1 MAMEMGK
8 ASAKLEDGVGKSA
21 TTKRQRAASFGK
33 IANDQPAANA
43 HAAAL
48 AQADAAGRTD
58 AASDGYE
65 ISRAPNGC
73 PLNAALNG
81 EHASRDRRIAA
92 ARDDGMPKS
101 AQNILCKD
109 GEHVFQRPRATACI
123 QFAKHNGRWVAEF
136 RFALRSGL
144 FQACTLPLTTSSE
157 HHSTKALAVASAARR
172 LIASAHAAVADAEL
186 NKSQQAALEGLVEWA
201 SGLAQAA
208 ELQPPSEREKPL
220 AGLRFLDVFAG
231 IGGFHIALESQGAK
245 CAGMVE
251 LDPDSRETYR
261 RNHPG
266 PYAEH
271 DDVRTV
277 DPSMFGRVDIV
288 CGGFPCQSFSVAGD
302 REGLA
307 APDKGSLFFDLARL
321 IGALAPSIA
330 ILENVAGLC
339 DHDGGKTF
347 DTVLDTLTGLG
358 YSVSTRLLNASHFG
372 LPQMR
377 ERLFLVCAHESVL
390 MNRVTP
396 FQFPSGGDA
405 TRVVADILERSAN
418 VAPCS
423 RGMERL
429 RRTPQG
435 RSTRIETVGL
445 IEGRDSQGY
454 RVASARGKGF
464 TLCANSGGL
473 GRNSGSYLVGR
484 TIRRLSVRECARMQG
499 FPELFKP
506 HPVEGKA
513 LKQIGNSVAVPV
525 AKALAKSIAA
535 LLLSSQSAP
544 SRLSRSGH
552 EGGQERGGSTDA
564 GHRRH
569 GRRHA
574 PGSASH
580 HQARALRLTGWTSAI
595 PRPRPLGRLGLVA
608 YLATSPRLLAASA
621 ELALTAPPL
630 RRSPLQ
636 GH

>member
-1 MAMEMGK
+1 MATGMGK
-8 ASAKLEDGVGKSA
+8 ASAKSESGVAKSA
-21 TTKRQRAASFGK
+21 TTKRQRAARFGK
-33 IANDQPAANA
+33 IANDQPATDA
-43 HAAAL
+43 HAVVLAA
-48 AQADAAGRTD
+48 ANAAGRTD

-65 ISRAPNGC
+65 ISRAPSGC
-73 PLNAALNG
+73 PLNAALNA
-81 EHASRDRRIAA
+81 ENASRDRRNAA

-101 AQNILCKD
+101 AQNILSKD
-109 GEHVFQRPRATACI
+109 GEHVFQRPRVTACI
-123 QFAKHNGRWVAEF
+123 QFAKHNGQWVAEF

-144 FQACTLPLTTSSE
+144 YQACTLPLATSSE
-157 HHSTKALAVASAARR
+157 HHSTKAIAVARAARR
-172 LIASAHAAVADAEL
+172 MIASAHAAVADAEL
-186 NKSQQAALEGLVEWA
+186 NKSQQAALDGLVEWA
-201 SGLAQAA
+201 SGLAQEA
-208 ELQPPSEREKPL
+208 ELQSASEKPL

-231 IGGFHIALESQGAK
+231 VGGFHIALASQGAE

-261 RNHPG
+261 RNYSG
-266 PYAEH
+266 PYVEH

-277 DPSMFGRVDIV
+277 DPSIFGRVDIV

-321 IGALAPSIA
+321 IGVLAPSIA

-347 DTVLDTLTGLG
+347 DAVLDTLTGLG

-396 FQFPSGGDA
+396 FRFPRGGDA

-418 VAPCS
+418 VAPCG
-423 RGMERL
+423 RDMERL
-429 RRTPQG
+429 RPTPQG

-499 FPELFKP
+499 FPERFKP
-506 HPVEGKA
+506 HPVDGKA

-525 AKALAKSIAA
+525 AKALAKSIGA
-535 LLLSSQSAP
+535 LRLSSQRAP
-544 SRLSRSGH
+544 RRLPFSGH
-552 EGGQERGGSTDA
+552 EGNQERSDAPDA
-564 GHRRH
+564 GHRSDVPDRPQ
-569 GRRHA
+569 A
-574 PGSASH
+574 ANPGS
-580 HQARALRLTGWTSAI
+580 QVE
-595 PRPRPLGRLGLVA
+595 RPR
-608 YLATSPRLLAASA
+608 
-621 ELALTAPPL
+621 
-630 RRSPLQ
+630 
-636 GH
+636 

>member
-1 MAMEMGK
+1 MATEMGK
-8 ASAKLEDGVGKSA
+8 ASAKSENGVGKSA
-21 TTKRQRAASFGK
+21 AARRQRAARFAK

-43 HAAAL
+43 HAVPL
-48 AQADAAGRTD
+48 AEADAACRTD
-58 AASDGYE
+58 AASDDYE
-65 ISRAPNGC
+65 IRRAASDC

-81 EHASRDRRIAA
+81 ENASRDRRSVA
-92 ARDDGMPKS
+92 ARDDGIPTS
-101 AQNILCKD
+101 AQNILSKD

-123 QFAKHNGRWVAEF
+123 QFARHNGQWVAEF

-144 FQACTLPLTTSSE
+144 YQACSLPLVTSSE
-157 HHSTKALAVASAARR
+157 HHPTKAIAVASAARR

-186 NKSQQAALEGLVEWA
+186 TKSQQAALDGLIEWA
-201 SGLAQAA
+201 SGLAQAVESQSA
-208 ELQPPSEREKPL
+208 SEKPL

-231 IGGFHIALESQGAK
+231 IGGFHIALASQGAE

-261 RNHPG
+261 RNYLG

-277 DPSMFGRVDIV
+277 DPSIFGRVDIV

-307 APDKGSLFFDLARL
+307 ALDKGSLFFDLARL

-347 DTVLDTLTGLG
+347 DAVLDTLTGLG
-358 YSVSTRLLNASHFG
+358 YSVSTKLLNASHFG

-396 FQFPSGGDA
+396 FRFPSGGDA

-418 VAPCS
+418 VAPCG
-423 RGMERL
+423 RDMERL

-525 AKALAKSIAA
+525 AKALAKSIGA
-535 LLLSSQSAP
+535 LRLSSQRAP
-544 SRLSRSGH
+544 SRLPLS
-552 EGGQERGGSTDA
+552 GQE
-564 GHRRH
+564 
-569 GRRHA
+569 
-574 PGSASH
+574 
-580 HQARALRLTGWTSAI
+580 
-595 PRPRPLGRLGLVA
+595 
-608 YLATSPRLLAASA
+608 
-621 ELALTAPPL
+621 
-630 RRSPLQ
+630 
-636 GH
+636 